1 MMQATNGRA
10 KKKAQKHS
18 ENLKQFNHSQ
28 KALFFWFCWDSVEQ
42 TDIGR
47 KKWKREQ
54 KAFTPS
60 VS

>member
-1 MMQATNGRA
+1 MMQATNERA

-28 KALFFWFCWDSVEQ
+28 KALFFVLLVSVEQ

-47 KKWKREQ
+47 SKWKKKEQ
-54 KAFTPS
+54 AFTS
-60 VS
+60 SES